1 MSLPIPQEQEAA
13 FWQGGG
19 GMGERVRAH
28 DWSATPLGDP
38 GHWPPALRTTVSI
51 VLNSHFPKALVWG
64 PGLVTI
70 YNDAFRPILGAKP
83 EALGR
88 SFRDVWAEAWGS
100 IGPLA
105 DRAFAG
111 EATFIEDFP
120 LVVDRNGEP
129 EQVWFTF
136 CYSPV
141 RDESG
146 AVVGM
151 IDTVI
156 ETTRTVLA
164 HRTAAEL
171 NQRLEAEVEHRTREL
186 MTTQNAL
193 RQSQKM
199 EAIGQLAGGIAH
211 DFNNMLAVVI
221 SGLNL
226 LQRRLDRGD
235 TNVGAYIDG
244 AMDGAMRA
252 AVLTQRLLAFS
263 RQQPLAPEVLDANG
277 LVRGMEELLTRTLG
291 ETIGMEFVTSA
302 GLWAIHAD
310 LNQLENVLLNMAVN
324 ARDAMPDGGRL
335 TIETANVHVDDAYA
349 AEAAIEPGQYVLIAV
364 SDTGAG
370 MTPEVLAK
378 AFDPFFTTK
387 EVGKGTGLG
396 LSQAFG
402 FARQS
407 GGHVRAYSEVGIG
420 TTFKLYLPRFFGDAR
435 KAAPTPLSRTIVS
448 PTGSP
453 REIVLVVEDEERV
466 RNFTVETLRE
476 LGYTVLHAFDGP
488 SALEL
493 IGGAA
498 ADGWG
503 GDPAGAPGGNAP
515 RQDVTLLLTDIVMPG
530 MTGRQ
535 LADAARAILPDLK
548 VLYTTGYS
556 RNAVIHNGV
565 LDPGTNFLSK
575 PFAIDQ
581 LAAKVRSVLD
591 APD

>member
-1 MSLPIPQEQEAA
+1 MQDGWGSA

-19 GMGERVRAH
+19 RMGERVRSH
-28 DWSATPLGDP
+28 DWRATPLGDP
-38 GHWPPALRTTVSI
+38 LHWPPALRTAVSI
-51 VLNSHFPKALVWG
+51 VLNSRFPQALVWG

-70 YNDAFRPILGAKP
+70 YNDAFRPILGGKP

-88 SFRDVWAEAWGS
+88 SFRDVWAEAWDS
-100 IGPLA
+100 IGPIV

-111 EATFIEDFP
+111 EATFIQDFP
-120 LVVDRNGEP
+120 LVVRRRDEP
-129 EQVWFTF
+129 EQAWFTF

-156 ETTRTVLA
+156 ETTDAVLA
-164 HRTAAEL
+164 HRGAAEL
-171 NQRLEAEVEHRTREL
+171 NARLEAEVAHRTHEL
-186 MTTQNAL
+186 LAAQEAL

-199 EAIGQLAGGIAH
+199 EAVGQLAGGIAH

-226 LQRRLDRGD
+226 LQRRLARGD
-235 TNVGAYIDG
+235 TDVGAYIEG
-244 AMDGAMRA
+244 AMDGAARA
-252 AVLTQRLLAFS
+252 AALTQRLLAFS
-263 RQQPLAPEVLDANG
+263 RRQPLAPEVLDPNR
-277 LVRGMEELLTRTLG
+277 LVRGMEDLLTRTLG
-291 ETIGMEFVTSA
+291 ETIDIEFVTSA
-302 GLWAIHAD
+302 GLWAVDAD
-310 LNQLENVLLNMAVN
+310 ANQLENVLLNMAVN

-335 TIETANVHVDDAYA
+335 TIETANIHVDDAYA
-349 AEAAIEPGQYVLIAV
+349 AEAAITPGQYVMIAV
-364 SDTGAG
+364 TDTGTG
-370 MTPEVLAK
+370 MAPEVVAK

-407 GGHVRAYSEVGIG
+407 GGHIRAYSEVGVG
-420 TTFKLYLPRFFGDAR
+420 TSLKLYLPRFHG
-435 KAAPTPLSRTIVS
+435 KAQNRAAVPLPRTTVS
-448 PTGSP
+448 PTGSA

-466 RNFTVETLRE
+466 RTFTVETLRE
-476 LGYTVLHAFDGP
+476 LGYTVLHAADGR
-488 SALEL
+488 SALRL
-493 IGGAA
+493 IDGAPGTA
-498 ADGWG
+498 
-503 GDPAGAPGGNAP
+503 DPAGQAG
-515 RQDVTLLLTDIVMPG
+515 RDVTLLLTDIVMPG

-535 LADAARAILPDLK
+535 LADAARARLPELK

-565 LDPGTNFLSK
+565 LDPGTNLLTK
-575 PFAIDQ
+575 PFGIDQ

-591 APD
+591 APG

>member
-1 MSLPIPQEQEAA
+1 MSLRTPQEQGAA

-28 DWSATPLGDP
+28 DWSATTLGDP
-38 GHWPPALRTTVSI
+38 GHWPPALRTAVSI

-64 PGLVTI
+64 PGLVTF

-88 SFRDVWAEAWGS
+88 SFRDVWAEAWDS

-120 LVVDRNGEP
+120 LVLDRNGEP
-129 EQVWFTF
+129 ERAWFTF

-164 HRTAAEL
+164 RQTAAEL
-171 NQRLEAEVEHRTREL
+171 NQRLEAEVEHRTHEL
-186 MTTQNAL
+186 TATQNAL

-407 GGHVRAYSEVGIG
+407 GGHIRAYSEVGIG
-420 TTFKLYLPRFFGDAR
+420 TTFKLYLPRFFGAR
-435 KAAPTPLSRTIVS
+435 
-448 PTGSP
+448 
-453 REIVLVVEDEERV
+453 
-466 RNFTVETLRE
+466 
-476 LGYTVLHAFDGP
+476 
-488 SALEL
+488 
-493 IGGAA
+493 
-498 ADGWG
+498 ADGC
-503 GDPAGAPGGNAP
+503 
-515 RQDVTLLLTDIVMPG
+515 
-530 MTGRQ
+530 
-535 LADAARAILPDLK
+535 ARAPVPDDRQPHRLPARDRA
-548 VLYTTGYS
+548 G
-556 RNAVIHNGV
+556 G
-565 LDPGTNFLSK
+565 GG
-575 PFAIDQ
+575 
-581 LAAKVRSVLD
+581 
-591 APD
+591 